1 MEEKFI
7 AAFADCLEIEAE
19 SLQADT
25 YFKELPEWDSLTL
38 LNVMA
43 MLEDEFEFQISRQ
56 QLDQAQTLQDLI
68 ALIEKAG

>member
-7 AAFADCLEIEAE
+7 AAFAECLEIDAE
-19 SLQADT
+19 SLSTAT

-43 MLEDEFEFQISRQ
+43 MLEDEFAFQISRP
-56 QLDQAQTLQDLI
+56 QLDQANTLQDLLS
-68 ALIEKAG
+68 LIEKAG

>member
-19 SLQADT
+19 SLQPGT
-25 YFKELPEWDSLTL
+25 FFKELPEWDSLTL